1 MITTEIIKLRNEIYK
16 LLAERRLKDA
26 FGKLA
31 ILVGELQDWLSRD
44 KLNEMEMSYK
54 YMIQYMLDGVE
65 DPERKR
71 IYDHLVLSAYTLTDR
86 VSDRL
91 EASVSPSQYYGWKR
105 YAVASRADIGLSSQF
120 DVCDHAFGDL
130 SLASLLSEQEQ
141 DTAKIQ
147 SLRHRVEEAAG
158 TLFMDIWTN

>member
-1 MITTEIIKLRNEIYK
+1 MITTEIAKQQYEIYT

-31 ILVGELQDWLSRD
+31 VLITELQDWLSRD

-71 IYDHLVLSAYTLTDR
+71 IYDHLVVSAYALTDR
-86 VSDRL
+86 VSDEL
-91 EASVSPSQYYGWKR
+91 AAPVSPAQYYGWKR
-105 YAVASRADIGLSSQF
+105 YVGWKRRPVSCLWTCGPTIRLVKRTTPRCAMPSIPTASPTTWWG
-120 DVCDHAFGDL
+120 C
-130 SLASLLSEQEQ
+130 
-141 DTAKIQ
+141 
-147 SLRHRVEEAAG
+147 
-158 TLFMDIWTN
+158 